1 MIRFLAGLFI
11 GGTLA
16 VAAYIELSARR
27 GVAAGPPWQ
36 MERLS
41 PYRLARLNMDKPAF
55 HQRGCPCHVHPTQR
69 DPGTIYACLCN
80 GVPFWDTSDD
90 WATDPRTAE
99 LATGGGR

>member
-27 GVAAGPPWQ
+27 GVAAEPT
-36 MERLS
+36 
-41 PYRLARLNMDKPAF
+41 
-55 HQRGCPCHVHPTQR
+55 VHFNVGRTSLWHDMHPEPT
-69 DPGTIYACLCN
+69 
-80 GVPFWDTSDD
+80 DD